1 MVRMRNKTAIHG
13 NTKLAIMRILCIYE
27 NPDPQLWSL
36 LRLRYLT
43 WKGDTIPNH
52 FSNFEF
58 LFLVLSLQNYTYNNH
73 DDNNIFRS
81 VKMFAVYRRK
91 PWTPTN
97 KPVTSMSFTG
107 HWFERTTVIYSQFIS
122 STYRFSLSCFF
133 ANFKKS
139 ETTIQSRFNSL
150 KRP

>member
-43 WKGDTIPNH
+43 WKGDITPNH
-52 FSNFEF
+52 FYNFEF

-73 DDNNIFRS
+73 DNNIFRS

-91 PWTPTN
+91 PWTQTPTN
-97 KPVTSMSFTG
+97 KPVTSMSLTG
-107 HWFERTTVIYSQFIS
+107 HWFERTTLIYSQFIS
-122 STYRFSLSCFF
+122 STYRSSLFIP
-133 ANFKKS
+133 NLKKP
-139 ETTIQSRFNSL
+139 EKTIQSRFNSL